1 MSHDVFLVACVADR
15 DTARLI
21 ARRLRALKFK
31 VSFNQ
36 THSDENFEP
45 KDARDSANSRSVLV
59 IWSAEAVKSD
69 WVRAAAAVGH
79 SRADA
84 LIHAVLDR
92 TIPYE
97 PYRQDKRFA
106 LEGLSSR
113 KTPDGFFQL
122 VEALGLREGRTGLK
136 EWMKFGAKDDEK
148 RAAWMIANPNDPIS
162 QDARRKR
169 EKDLGLKPAPAREA
183 IGAAALAAASL
194 KANGTKSPAPPP
206 APAPVPGAQV
216 MRNPLEELGVGWG
229 TMVGVSA
236 AIVGMLVLAWVFRS
250 EPASQAD
257 MAAQSRAIAN
267 ARLPAAV
274 CPAGTVPRGLLT
286 VLEPGPII
294 DDTQP
299 MIIDDTET
307 PETGGE

>member
-1 MSHDVFLVACVADR
+1 MTHDVFLVACVADR

-36 THSDENFEP
+36 THTDESFEP
-45 KDARDSANSRSVLV
+45 KDARDSANSQSVLV
-59 IWSAEAVKSD
+59 LWSAEAVKSD
-69 WVRAAAAVGH
+69 WVRAAAAIGH
-79 SRADA
+79 SRADV
-84 LIHAVLDR
+84 LIHAALDR

-97 PYRQDKRFA
+97 PYRQEKRFA
-106 LEGLSSR
+106 LEGLTSR
-113 KTPDGFFQL
+113 KAPEGFFQL
-122 VEALGLREGRTGLK
+122 VEELGRRDGRVGLK

-148 RAAWMIANPNDPIS
+148 RAAWMAANPNDPIS

-206 APAPVPGAQV
+206 APAPMPGAQV
-216 MRNPLEELGVGWG
+216 VRNPLEELGVGWG
-229 TMVGVSA
+229 TMAGVSA

-257 MAAQSRAIAN
+257 MAVQSRAIAN

-307 PETGGE
+307 PETGGG

>member
-1 MSHDVFLVACVADR
+1 MTYDVFLVACVADR
-15 DTARLI
+15 DTGRLI
-21 ARRLRALKFK
+21 ARRLRALKFR
-31 VSFNQ
+31 VCFNQ
-36 THSDENFEP
+36 AHADENFEP
-45 KDARDSANSRSVLV
+45 RDARDAANSRSVLV
-59 IWSAEAVKSD
+59 VWSAEAVRSD
-69 WVRAAAAVGH
+69 WVRAAAAVAH

-84 LIHAVLDR
+84 LVHAGLDR

-113 KTPDGFFQL
+113 KTPEGFFQL
-122 VEALGLREGRTGLK
+122 VEALGLREGRSGLRD
-136 EWMKFGAKDDEK
+136 WMKLGARDDEQ
-148 RAAWMIANPNDPIS
+148 RAAWMVANPNDPIAL
-162 QDARRKR
+162 DARRKR

-183 IGAAALAAASL
+183 IGAAVLAAASL
-194 KANGTKSPAPPP
+194 KANGTKSPAPAP
-206 APAPVPGAQV
+206 APMPVPGAQAI
-216 MRNPLEELGVGWG
+216 RRPLEEIGVGWG
-229 TMVGVSA
+229 TLVGVSA
-236 AIVGMLVLAWVFRS
+236 AIVAMLLLAWVFRS

-299 MIIDDTET
+299 APGEDTE
-307 PETGGE
+307 PAGSDGR